1 MCGWPGRGASG
12 TKRQDLCLLIQKY
25 LFRSRHMILL
35 QWERSRFRQSLHYLI
50 RHLYLPMVLQRLQL
64 SMIILPKSNYSTNTL
79 FSTVCSKISIYNFL
93 KFPFFTQI

>member
-1 MCGWPGRGASG
+1 
-12 TKRQDLCLLIQKY
+12 
-25 LFRSRHMILL
+25 MILL